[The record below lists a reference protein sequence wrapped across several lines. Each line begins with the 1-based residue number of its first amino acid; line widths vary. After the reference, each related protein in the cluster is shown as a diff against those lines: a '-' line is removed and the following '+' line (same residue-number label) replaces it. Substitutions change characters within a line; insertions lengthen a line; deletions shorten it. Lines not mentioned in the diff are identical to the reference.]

1 MFPFLLQLDFS
12 RFCLLFYL
20 TVKTFPFF
28 MNLFAITKGRL
39 QPGLLDI
46 LHTTISITIRD
57 YEIQLIII
65 TITWYRFFFFL
76 NTTATLLDQ
85 LSLSIDK
92 ADSKCSV

>member
-1 MFPFLLQLDFS
+1 
-12 RFCLLFYL
+12 
-20 TVKTFPFF
+20 

-65 TITWYRFFFFL
+65 TITWYRFFFKHHCHIVSPVV
-76 NTTATLLDQ
+76 TQ
-85 LSLSIDK
+85 YR
-92 ADSKCSV
+92 